1 MPFMVIDS
9 AIGML
14 ITASVALLFAS
25 AGVHKLRGLRRF
37 DETSAA
43 YGLMPALAHL
53 RISRMVPILE
63 IALAVGLLADGSRGC
78 ARTVGEPASLFH
90 RWSHDS
96 VRFVDHCARLLERRP
111 LAGTCPAQRAVARFA
126 MTPVG
131 VSVVVL
137 WIVVLCLLA
146 VVLALTRQLGVLHER
161 IAPVGALMLNRGL
174 AVGEPAPAID
184 VVDLHGANLR
194 LGAPR
199 TDGKS
204 TLLLFV
210 SPTCPVC
217 KSLLPIV
224 KSSGRD
230 ERDWLDIIL
239 ASDGNTDEHR
249 DYIRANGL
257 GGIPYV
263 LSAPLGMTF
272 QVSRLPFAALLDE
285 AGILR
290 ARGLI
295 NSREHLES
303 LFEAKRL
310 GVASL
315 QDYFANAK

>member
-1 MPFMVIDS
+1 M
-9 AIGML
+9 
-14 ITASVALLFAS
+14 T
-25 AGVHKLRGLRRF
+25 
-37 DETSAA
+37 
-43 YGLMPALAHL
+43 
-53 RISRMVPILE
+53 
-63 IALAVGLLADGSRGC
+63 
-78 ARTVGEPASLFH
+78 
-90 RWSHDS
+90 
-96 VRFVDHCARLLERRP
+96 P
-111 LAGTCPAQRAVARFA
+111 LAI
-126 MTPVG
+126 
-131 VSVVVL
+131 SVVVL

-217 KSLLPIV
+217 KSLLPMV

-310 GVASL
+310 GIASL

>member
-1 MPFMVIDS
+1 M
-9 AIGML
+9 
-14 ITASVALLFAS
+14 T
-25 AGVHKLRGLRRF
+25 
-37 DETSAA
+37 
-43 YGLMPALAHL
+43 
-53 RISRMVPILE
+53 
-63 IALAVGLLADGSRGC
+63 
-78 ARTVGEPASLFH
+78 
-90 RWSHDS
+90 
-96 VRFVDHCARLLERRP
+96 P
-111 LAGTCPAQRAVARFA
+111 LAI
-126 MTPVG
+126 
-131 VSVVVL
+131 SVIVL

-174 AVGEPAPAID
+174 TVGEPAPAID

-239 ASDGNTDEHR
+239 ASDGNSDEHR

-285 AGILR
+285 AGVLR